1 LQSSDNGPNTA
12 VGAAALAGS
21 THGYN
26 NIALGYNAGINV
38 VTGHDN
44 IWIGDAGG
52 DVLNTIAIGANP
64 PMGAGPYTQCFIAGI
79 YGAQTFGDGLPVY
92 SFPAGQLSTL
102 SSSRTFKDDIKPMGQ
117 ASEAVLALKP
127 VTFHYKKDTT
137 CTPQFGLVAEEV
149 EKVNPDLIVRDK
161 EGKTYS
167 VRYDAVNVMLLN
179 EFLKE
184 HRKVDSLEKA
194 MAEQQKE
201 NAAMRAMLKEQA
213 AQIQKVSA
221 QLELSKPA
229 PQAVATNP

>member
-1 LQSSDNGPNTA
+1 LQSSTFGPNTA

-21 THGYN
+21 TTGYN
-26 NIALGYNAGINV
+26 NIALGYNAGINL

-44 IWIGDAGG
+44 IYIGDAGG
-52 DVLNTIAIGANP
+52 DVPNTIAIGANP
-64 PMGAGPYTQCFIAGI
+64 PIGAGPYTQCFIGGI
-79 YGAQTFGDGLPVY
+79 YASSAPFGEGLPVY
-92 SFPAGQLSTL
+92 CFPSGQLSTTP
-102 SSSRTFKDDIKPMGQ
+102 SSRTFKDDIKPMGQ

-167 VRYDAVNVMLLN
+167 VRYEAVNAMLLN

-184 HRKVDSLEKA
+184 HAKVEKLKKDFESKIA
-194 MAEQQKE
+194 LQQK
-201 NAAMRAMLKEQA
+201 
-213 AQIQKVSA
+213 QIEALTAGLQKVSA
-221 QLELSKPA
+221 QLELNKPE
-229 PQAVATNP
+229 PQTVLNKQ